1 MSINVSSN
9 VANES
14 GDLGVNTIVLGGW
27 NFHEDADTGRPQSLL
42 SVHQH
47 GLVVLRSRVSDQEA
61 QLAAG
66 RVMNRLERAAVMF
79 NGVILEKCE
88 DRILAS
94 FDTPD
99 EALQAAI
106 EMQNKVATALLVSG
120 VRLAIGAGITI
131 GHIGDSCESDREVF
145 DAVTELGRSARPGDV
160 SLCGSAKKAI
170 SPALAAKLDSYRQAL
185 PSVPSPVKAEAESPR
200 QSLWC
205 LILECDGRMF
215 TIDERNPELT
225 IGRDPSNHV
234 VLKNRYASRY
244 HATINYVAGRFVL
257 IDKSTNGTLSTHA
270 NGSQKLLQNE
280 AGDLHG
286 TGILVFS
293 NKHSAPMAA
302 KARFETI

>member
-1 MSINVSSN
+1 MSISVASN

-27 NFHEDADTGRPQSLL
+27 DFQEDADTGRPQSLL

-47 GLVVLRSRVSDQEA
+47 GLDVLRSRVGDRETQMT
-61 QLAAG
+61 AG

-79 NGVILEKCE
+79 NGAILEKCE
-88 DRILAS
+88 DRILAC

-106 EMQNKVATALLVSG
+106 EMQNKVATALPVSG

-131 GHIGDSCESDREVF
+131 GRIGDSYESDREVF

-160 SLCGSAKKAI
+160 SLCGSTKKAI
-170 SPALAAKLDSYRQAL
+170 SPALAAKLDSYKQAL
-185 PSVPSPVKAEAESPR
+185 PPMPLPANAEPESTDQP
-200 QSLWC
+200 LWC

-215 TIDERNPELT
+215 IIDEQNPELT
-225 IGRDPSNHV
+225 IGRDPSNQV

-257 IDKSTNGTLSTHA
+257 IDKSTNGTLSMHT

-280 AGDLHG
+280 EGDLHG

-302 KARFETI
+302 KARFEII